1 VSCSCRGD
9 STQKALIA
17 DYRNYAS
24 RFDDIAA
31 YLKANLP
38 PALMIWGRHDSFF
51 DIEETV
57 SWMRDLPRMEAHII
71 DAGHVVLETEAQ
83 KAAALMTD
91 FLLKEQLRKGR
102 VNR

>member
-1 VSCSCRGD
+1 
-9 STQKALIA
+9 
-17 DYRNYAS
+17 
-24 RFDDIAA
+24 
-31 YLKANLP
+31 
-38 PALMIWGRHDSFF
+38 MIWGRHDSFF